1 MKLSIYN
8 SIIYISGKHSLIYNA
23 SSEKFIVIKDKLI
36 KPELILNDSDTN
48 SISMYKDA
56 GVLIEDEVNE
66 IDELKKLIST
76 TDNNNKTIQIHI
88 NPTLDCNF
96 RCWYC
101 YEKHL
106 ANSKMSPEIVSA
118 VKQYIKSK
126 LMSVA
131 ETENLHLSFFG
142 GEPLMYFKDT
152 AEPIIKYSA
161 DVCDEMGIK
170 FDINFTSNADLL
182 TEDIIS
188 FLSSYSCGFQ
198 ITLDGD
204 REAHNKTRFRKGGE
218 GSFDNIIKN
227 IKQLIANKIGVIL
240 RINYTSENIESIASI
255 PDLLKDIEETNKRFL
270 RIDLQRVWQDKKKT
284 KDAAEIKAN
293 EIRYHFE
300 DKGFVV
306 LCNYLLH
313 SVKDSCYAD
322 KANYL
327 LINYNGDIFGCTAR
341 DFNKKNRIGY
351 LKSDGTVSY
360 ISDISERRSKI
371 KFSKPICHTCR
382 IAPLCGGGCRQRAL
396 EAPDDNVCTYGYS
409 ETDKDNKILDIFEY
423 CFCNDNN

>member
-1 MKLSIYN
+1 MKLSTYN
-8 SIIYISGKHSLIYNA
+8 SIIYISGRHSLIYNA
-23 SSEKFIVIKDKLI
+23 LSGKFIVSKDKLI
-36 KPELILNDSDTN
+36 NPELILTDSDAN

-56 GVLIEDEVNE
+56 GILIDDNVDE
-66 IDELKKLIST
+66 IGDLKNLIFT
-76 TDNNNKTIQIHI
+76 TDNNNKTIHIHI

-101 YEKHL
+101 YENHIPK
-106 ANSKMSPEIVSA
+106 SKMMPEVVSA
-118 VKQYIKSK
+118 VKKHIKSQ
-126 LMSVA
+126 LISNP

-152 AEPIIKYSA
+152 AEPIIKYSS
-161 DVCDEMGIK
+161 DICKEMGFK
-170 FDINFTSNADLL
+170 FDVNFTSNADLL

-188 FLSSYSCGFQ
+188 FLSSYPCGFQ

-240 RINYTSENIESIASI
+240 RINYTSQNIESIVSI
-255 PDLLKDIEETNKRFL
+255 PELLKDIDKDNRKLL
-270 RIDLQRVWQDKKKT
+270 RIDLQRVWQDKSKT
-284 KDAAEIKAN
+284 KDYAEIKAN
-293 EIRYHFE
+293 EIRCKFE
-300 DKGFVV
+300 EEGYMV

-341 DFNKKNRIGY
+341 DFNKKNRIGF

-360 ISDISERRSKI
+360 ISDIYEQRSKI

-396 EAPDDNVCTYGYS
+396 ESPDNNVCTYGYS
-409 ETDKDNKILDIFEY
+409 EIDKDNKILDIFEY
-423 CFCNDNN
+423 CFCNNNN